1 MKFDRSEQI
10 TGADLTPGAV
20 LLSFFRAR
28 LTDVLEA
35 LERLKLQPDAF
46 VIDRQRGTVALFPE
60 GEEDL
65 RRALLPLGAVTEG
78 GYFRLLL
85 RGHRLSDGRGLAGLW
100 ESVLAHHEIPLRL
113 SCSDSTGITQYLPLT
128 SRPAVLA
135 LLEQTF
141 NIRVV

>member
-1 MKFDRSEQI
+1 MKFDRNEAV
-10 TGADLTPGAV
+10 TGADLTAGVV
-20 LLSFFRAR
+20 LLTLPRVRMTEVLDR
-28 LTDVLEA
+28 LEQ
-35 LERLKLQPDAF
+35 EPLQVDAF
-46 VIDRQRGTVALFPE
+46 VIDRQRVTAAVFPSD
-60 GEEDL
+60 EESL

-85 RGHRLSDGRGLAGLW
+85 RGRRLSDGRGLAGLW
-100 ESVLAHHEIPLRL
+100 ESVLAHHQIPLRL
-113 SCSDSTGITQYLPLT
+113 SCSDGEGITQYLPLT